1 MMELKRSKELNSS
14 SFSSGSSDANQCVK
28 GTTNVE
34 HTSVFATLENKEQY
48 LLTLKLWRV
57 KL

>member
-1 MMELKRSKELNSS
+1 MEEKRSKELNSS

-34 HTSVFATLENKEQY
+34 HTSVFATLANKEQY
-48 LLTLKLWRV
+48 LLTLKSWRV